1 MNHYES
7 FFVGNENQKIDELK
21 ALVFQY
27 SNKHK
32 EAYDLLKNE
41 QNPNL
46 NQRIAFQKSTFSLAV
61 QSFNQKDFSEAINF
75 FNLSLKFPIDNN
87 IYYLSNFWLADC
99 YYHQSDFRNSIEKY
113 IYVKS
118 LNFEDF
124 DYYNSLLKYNGIC
137 LFSIKDYANSL
148 KWF

>member
-1 MNHYES
+1 MKV

-75 FNLSLKFPIDNN
+75 FQFIIKI
-87 IYYLSNFWLADC
+87 SN
-99 YYHQSDFRNSIEKY
+99 
-113 IYVKS
+113 
-118 LNFEDF
+118 
-124 DYYNSLLKYNGIC
+124 
-137 LFSIKDYANSL
+137 
-148 KWF
+148 